1 MNTLKELT
9 WKQERIAKINKYLE
23 TENRKDFID
32 DTYITSL
39 INKRSTVDKPRI
51 AELIARSKTIKGLS
65 PEDAAYLINIDDKD
79 VWEGLY
85 EAARY
90 VKNEVYGNRIVLFAP
105 MYLSNECVNDCVYC
119 GFRESND
126 AMKDKVM
133 SYDEIK
139 EEVKAFTS
147 VGHKR
152 VLTVF
157 GEGPN
162 SDANYIAGSMKTIY
176 AVKNGNDEIRRVNI
190 NAAPQF
196 VDEYKMIKQ
205 AQIGTYQVFQET
217 YNKERYK
224 QLHGKDHIKSIYK
237 WRLFALH
244 RAQEAGISD
253 VAIGALFGIYDWR
266 FEVLGL
272 MYHAA
277 DMDREFGVGTHTI
290 SFPRFEPAINTPF
303 YNNNKYKVTDDDM
316 RRIVTVLRLSVPYT
330 GMILTAR
337 ETPEFRRELIQLG
350 VSQTD
355 AGTNIAIGGYTNGQ
369 DQVNKVMEKQQFEIG
384 DKRSLDEYIS
394 ELVDDGYIPSF
405 CTADYRCGRVG
416 CDFMALAKT
425 GKMKK
430 LCIPN
435 AVLTFEEYLLDYA
448 SPAVKVKGEKLLNK
462 YVEFVRG
469 NATPAMHKQVEDYLA
484 RIRKGERDLYF

>member
-1 MNTLKELT
+1 MNKEKDLL
-9 WKQERIAKINKYLE
+9 WKKDRIAKINKYLE
-23 TENRKDFID
+23 TEKRQDFID
-32 DTYITSL
+32 DDYINSM
-39 INKRSTVDKPRI
+39 INKKSVVDKVKI
-51 AELIARSKTIKGLS
+51 AEIIAKSKTIKGLA
-65 PEDAAYLINIDDKD
+65 PEEAAYLINIEDKN
-79 VWEGLY
+79 VWEDLY

-119 GFRESND
+119 GFRESNE
-126 AMKDKVM
+126 AINHKVL
-133 SYDEIK
+133 SYEEIK

-152 VLTVF
+152 VLAVY
-157 GEGPN
+157 GEGPE
-162 SDANYIAGSMKTIY
+162 SDAKYIAGSMKAIY
-176 AVKNGNDEIRRVNI
+176 AAKFGKDEIRRVNV

-196 VDEYKMIKQ
+196 VDEYKLIKQ
-205 AQIGTYQVFQET
+205 AQIGTYQIFQET
-217 YNKERYK
+217 YNKERFK

-253 VAIGALFGIYDWR
+253 VAIGALFGIYDWK
-266 FEVLGL
+266 FEVLAM

-290 SFPRFEPAINTPF
+290 SFPRLEPAINTPF

-316 RRIVTVLRLSVPYT
+316 RKIVTVLRLAVPYT
-330 GMILTAR
+330 GLILTAR

-355 AGTNIAIGGYTNGQ
+355 AGTNIAIGGYKHGQ
-369 DQVNKVMEKQQFEIG
+369 EKVNKVMEKQQFEIA
-384 DKRSLDEYIS
+384 DKRSLDDYIS
-394 ELVDDGYIPSF
+394 ELIDFGYIPSF

-416 CDFMALAKT
+416 CDFMELAKA

-435 AVLTFEEYLLDYA
+435 AVLTFAEYLIDYA
-448 SPAVKVKGEKLLNK
+448 SPNVKEKGEKLLTTYLN
-462 YVEFVRG
+462 FVRE
-469 NATPAMHKQVEDYLA
+469 NATPTMARLVEEYLE